1 MKLNR
6 LFIASLLGFSM
17 LTTSALACD
26 HSSGSSSTSSQE
38 SHWSFFGWNHN
49 SDADSRRE
57 SDMNGQ
63 NTGTGRNCDH
73 GKGNGGGYCG
83 TDGSTSS
90 GGTST
95 GSTGG
100 TSSGG
105 STGKGISN

>member
-26 HSSGSSSTSSQE
+26 HSAGSSTSSSQE
-38 SHWSFFGWNHN
+38 SHWSFFGWNHH
-49 SDADSRRE
+49 SDDSRRE